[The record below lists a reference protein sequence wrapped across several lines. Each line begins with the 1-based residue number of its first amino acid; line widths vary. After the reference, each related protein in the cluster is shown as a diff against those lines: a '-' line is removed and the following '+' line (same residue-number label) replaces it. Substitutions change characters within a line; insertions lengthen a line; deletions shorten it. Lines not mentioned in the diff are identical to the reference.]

1 MLKLFFNTLL
11 FVLMITG
18 DVILVSLGAKALI
31 DDFYLRSIVAFV
43 FGAFNTYYL
52 HRAILQP
59 TKIIYRF
66 IA

>member
-1 MLKLFFNTLL
+1 
-11 FVLMITG
+11 MITG

-52 HRAILQP
+52 YSAILKP